1 MYNKFGI
8 SDKAKNLVLKA
19 EKSLTEEFKK
29 IDDMCDINSLKVL
42 KAFNDNKISE
52 AHFGSTTGY
61 GYDDIGRDAIERVFS
76 SVLES
81 EDAIVR
87 SQFISGSHA
96 LCVCLFAFLRPG
108 DLMLSITG
116 TPYDTLHEVI
126 GIKEN
131 KSSLKSFGIKYDE
144 IDLLDNDFDYEKI
157 ENYIKN
163 NKVKLIEIQRSK
175 GYSTRKSIVIEK
187 LEKVIKLI
195 KKIDDDIINEFE
207 IGLSMNDNN
216 VSKLLEKKGYDVNE
230 LIDIGLCGKKDNF
243 IYDIFR
249 NRIMF
254 PLYNLDGKPVGFSGR
269 IYNGEKDSKYVNSK
283 ESIIFKKGNLLYNY
297 HRALSHA
304 REKHQIIV
312 VEGFM
317 DVIRLYTIGIKNV
330 VATMGTAI
338 TKEHANLLMKLS
350 KNIVLCFDGD
360 KAGEKATISALDAL
374 EKIGI
379 TPKII
384 RLEDDLDPDDYIIKK
399 GSDAY
404 LTHLNNPMSSVVFK
418 INIDKSKTNFNDY
431 NEISTYLKNV
441 SKELEKIDDKVVYEL
456 TVNKLSKET
465 GVSCDTIND
474 MVKSMPKNEI
484 KVITKRTSLKK
495 DKYQKAEEYLVHY
508 MLRNVD
514 AVLIYQNNVSY
525 LNDPILSKIA
535 MQILEFY
542 EINRYINITD
552 FTVFLEDKT
561 DLIEKSLIIDDL
573 RLPDEVNVDILMDY
587 VKTIDE
593 GILKREIEKTKKQIK
608 EEMNVAKK
616 ISLTEKLRN
625 LKKKECK

>member
-1 MYNKFGI
+1 MEKIPYDVILDIKSKVNIVDVISEYLPVEQKGKNYFAICPFHDDHNPSMSISPEKQIYTCFVCGASGNVFNFVANYEKVSFVSAVKKVAQKVGI
-8 SDKAKNLVLKA
+8 NL
-19 EKSLTEEFKK
+19 
-29 IDDMCDINSLKVL
+29 DINVKDDY
-42 KAFNDNKISE
+42 KPQDTKYDKYYKMFDITNKYYQNNIKSV
-52 AHFGSTTGY
+52 Y
-61 GYDDIGRDAIERVFS
+61 GKKAIE
-76 SVLES
+76 
-81 EDAIVR
+81 
-87 SQFISGSHA
+87 
-96 LCVCLFAFLRPG
+96 
-108 DLMLSITG
+108 
-116 TPYDTLHEVI
+116 YLH
-126 GIKEN
+126 N
-131 KSSLKSFGIKYDE
+131 
-144 IDLLDNDFDYEKI
+144 
-157 ENYIKN
+157 
-163 NKVKLIEIQRSK
+163 R
-175 GYSTRKSIVIEK
+175 
-187 LEKVIKLI
+187 
-195 KKIDDDIINEFE
+195 KIDDDIINEFE

-360 KAGEKATISALDAL
+360 KAGEKATISVLDAL